1 MKTFLTL
8 LGGLIFTGLTYC
20 QAPEI
25 DWAKAFGGSLN
36 DYCYQVKMTPDGG
49 YLLVGRS
56 SSNNFDVGNNYGE
69 IDGWVIKVDQTGA
82 IEWEKNYGGSK
93 QDLIK
98 DFVVLNNNSGYV
110 FLAQTDSEDF
120 DLNPSPHSNV
130 KTWIFKTDIDGN
142 ITDDLIV
149 DHLSYDNTP
158 ASFLQN
164 PNGDYLIISEQNQD
178 ILITQVT
185 QDLSISWQ
193 KFYGG
198 TDFESPTKI
207 IATQDGGYAFVGYTK
222 SSDGDIGNIYG
233 TYDIWVVK
241 INEFGTIQWEKNYGG
256 TSEDYGRGLLESPDG
271 SYTILGYTT
280 SNDMDV
286 PNFYGVADV
295 LVIKTD
301 EYGEVLW
308 SKNYGGSQI
317 DQATSIL
324 QTSSGNYLIAAVTN
338 SNDGD
343 ITGHISEFDFW
354 ALQLNP
360 LGDILWQKPLGGT
373 QNEIPYATLIN
384 NQNQWVLA
392 GQTDS
397 NDVDVSG
404 NHGGVDFWMVVLDNV
419 LEVENHSLSRFSIY
433 PNPTEDILY
442 INVPNESSVTIQLYT
457 AVGQS
462 VNISTTQL
470 DINSQNAIPV
480 NLSSLSS
487 GMYFLTVTGK
497 NGSKTFKLIKK

>member
-1 MKTFLTL
+1 M
-8 LGGLIFTGLTYC
+8 
-20 QAPEI
+20 
-25 DWAKAFGGSLN
+25 
-36 DYCYQVKMTPDGG
+36 
-49 YLLVGRS
+49 
-56 SSNNFDVGNNYGE
+56 
-69 IDGWVIKVDQTGA
+69 
-82 IEWEKNYGGSK
+82 
-93 QDLIK
+93 
-98 DFVVLNNNSGYV
+98 
-110 FLAQTDSEDF
+110 
-120 DLNPSPHSNV
+120 
-130 KTWIFKTDIDGN
+130 
-142 ITDDLIV
+142 

-497 NGSKTFKLIKK
+497 NGSKTFQLIKK